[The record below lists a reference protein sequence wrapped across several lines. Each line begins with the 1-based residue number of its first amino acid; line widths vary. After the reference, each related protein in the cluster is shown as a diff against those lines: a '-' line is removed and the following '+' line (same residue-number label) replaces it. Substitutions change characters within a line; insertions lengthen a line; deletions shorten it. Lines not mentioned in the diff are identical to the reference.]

1 MKEFGCRTGLVL
13 CIFCGS
19 IGLSGIL
26 AEAAT
31 SAATRSLAANAQKT
45 VSLRLG
51 TKGDEMA
58 FNKTTLSAPAGA
70 SIKLTFKNDSK
81 TLQHNFVLTK
91 TGAAE
96 EVANA
101 GLTAGVEK
109 SYVVESPNVIAHTK
123 LLNFGQAETL
133 TFVAPSE
140 PGDYPYLCTFPGHA
154 TMMKGIFRVK

>member
-1 MKEFGCRTGLVL
+1 MKEFGCRIGLVL
-13 CIFCGS
+13 CMFCGAT
-19 IGLSGIL
+19 GLFGTP
-26 AEAAT
+26 AEAST

-58 FNKTTLSAPAGA
+58 FNKTTISAPAGA
-70 SIKLTFKNDSK
+70 LIKLTFKNDSK
-81 TLQHNFVLTK
+81 TLQHNLVLIKPGT
-91 TGAAE
+91 AE

-101 GLTAGVEK
+101 GLTAGIEK

-123 LLNFGQAETL
+123 VLNSGQSETL
-133 TFVAPSE
+133 AFVAPSE

>member
-1 MKEFGCRTGLVL
+1 MKEFECR
-13 CIFCGS
+13 
-19 IGLSGIL
+19 IGLILCMLCGTIGLFGSL

-31 SAATRSLAANAQKT
+31 SSATRSPAANAQKT

-81 TLQHNFVLTK
+81 TLQHNFVLVKPGT
-91 TGAAE
+91 AE
-96 EVANA
+96 EVANS

-123 LLNFGQAETL
+123 LLNSGQSETL
-133 TFVAPSE
+133 AFVAPSE
-140 PGDYPYLCTFPGHA
+140 RGDYPYICTFPGHA
-154 TMMKGIFRVK
+154 ATMRGVFRVK

>member
-1 MKEFGCRTGLVL
+1 MKEFGCKICLVL
-13 CIFCGS
+13 CMFCGT
-19 IGLSGIL
+19 IGFSGTSG
-26 AEAAT
+26 EAAT
-31 SAATRSLAANAQKT
+31 SAATPSLAAKAQKT

-51 TKGDEMA
+51 AKGDEMA

-81 TLQHNFVLTK
+81 TLQHNLVLIKPGT
-91 TGAAE
+91 AE

-123 LLNFGQAETL
+123 LLNSGQSETL
-133 TFVAPSE
+133 AFVAPSE
-140 PGDYPYLCTFPGHA
+140 PGDYPLFMRISRTHHNDEGH
-154 TMMKGIFRVK
+154 F